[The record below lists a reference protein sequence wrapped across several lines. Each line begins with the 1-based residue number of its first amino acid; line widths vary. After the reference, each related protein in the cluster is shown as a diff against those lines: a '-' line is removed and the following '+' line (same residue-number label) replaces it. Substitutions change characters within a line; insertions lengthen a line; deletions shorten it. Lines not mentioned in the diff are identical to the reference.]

1 MKKLIT
7 LTIVSALAVL
17 PILDVANAQGGGRA
31 PAQKQQLEQRDDAR
45 IWRKGGAYR
54 GKGARVSDYR
64 RHKLTA
70 PPKGHRWIRDGNSFL
85 LVATA
90 SGVIRSIVTAR

>member
-17 PILDVANAQGGGRA
+17 PILDVASAQGDRA

-54 GKGARVSDYR
+54 GKGAHVSDYR

-70 PPKGHRWIRDGNSFL
+70 PPKGHRWIREGNSFL

-90 SGVIRSIVTAR
+90 SGVIRSVVKAR